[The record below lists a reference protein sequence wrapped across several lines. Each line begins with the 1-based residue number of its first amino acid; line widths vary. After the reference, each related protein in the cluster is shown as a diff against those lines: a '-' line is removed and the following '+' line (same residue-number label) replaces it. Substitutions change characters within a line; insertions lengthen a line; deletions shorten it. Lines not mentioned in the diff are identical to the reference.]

1 MPTLTEKTI
10 QNVGLVAA
18 LQLSA
23 AVISTLTLVV
33 LARLLT
39 PYDFGVV
46 AVAGIALS
54 FIGQLSDFGLSSAV
68 VQRPDPS
75 GRAVD
80 VAATIRLLLSV
91 VLILSTFVI
100 AAPVADLIAVPAAAN
115 VIRVSSLL
123 WLLAGAGFASNALLW
138 KELRFRALAV
148 IGVVTSVA
156 GAFISIVLALGGFS
170 YWSIVLGN
178 IGSAAVTLCAL
189 WAVRPWRLRFAFDRT
204 LARQFLS
211 FGKHVFVL
219 GILVFAFQN
228 VDNIAVA
235 KMLGVSALGF
245 YYLAYKWATVVSG
258 FVTRTV
264 GRVLFPTYSSIQDQP
279 ARLRRGFQSSFRAIS
294 LASFPAQ
301 IGILL
306 VAPEFV
312 TLVLGANWVPAIRPL
327 QILTFLGL
335 MTVLLQPFGDLFLAT
350 GRAAYLSRTNILN
363 VALIVPTWSST
374 AAWLIRLNGC
384 CPVTIS

>member
-1 MPTLTEKTI
+1 SDENLGDRPLVPTLTEKTI

-100 AAPVADLIAVPAAAN
+100 AAPVADLIAVPAAAH

-138 KELRFRALAV
+138 QVLRFRAL
-148 IGVVTSVA
+148 VA
-156 GAFISIVLALGGFS
+156 
-170 YWSIVLGN
+170 
-178 IGSAAVTLCAL
+178 
-189 WAVRPWRLRFAFDRT
+189 
-204 LARQFLS
+204 
-211 FGKHVFVL
+211 
-219 GILVFAFQN
+219 
-228 VDNIAVA
+228 IA
-235 KMLGVSALGF
+235 
-245 YYLAYKWATVVSG
+245 
-258 FVTRTV
+258 
-264 GRVLFPTYSSIQDQP
+264 
-279 ARLRRGFQSSFRAIS
+279 
-294 LASFPAQ
+294 
-301 IGILL
+301 
-306 VAPEFV
+306 
-312 TLVLGANWVPAIRPL
+312 
-327 QILTFLGL
+327 
-335 MTVLLQPFGDLFLAT
+335 
-350 GRAAYLSRTNILN
+350 
-363 VALIVPTWSST
+363 
-374 AAWLIRLNGC
+374 
-384 CPVTIS
+384 